1 MGALVRKIEDVGGKS
16 ELSGDLDVGLAVAK
30 QNQPTIKFYRLP
42 LMVAGFCEL
51 SFGAKL
57 LYAVLNWMANGSNVC
72 QTSVEKLADR
82 LGTWPATIRKWR
94 SELERFGLIK
104 VGNGWPSKRCY
115 LKPLFRRGGSIPILN
130 TIAEQRGKSPGEKLL
145 LSLIAYRQRDNDW
158 CWGKQEDFAAEL
170 GMSLRTVQLV
180 QDRLSKAKQI
190 QCLSNAVNRNRGKR
204 CRIAYQWGLGNRI
217 FGSKTHAQIAPP
229 IDKTLK
235 AKTSFKALRA
245 KFTPEDLSSGD
256 SQAVVGLEAVYLRLV
271 NVGVDEKVAWKM
283 AYEQKHP
290 YESVDNAINNA
301 QILRA
306 QKWKPAEEARQPRPK
321 FSVPGYVVNA
331 LNGAR
336 REGKIVGT
344 TKLFRTAAAMSRA
357 IKIAKARRGRR
368 PPLSDTEFDDRR
380 RAAKRALGLPA

>member
-1 MGALVRKIEDVGGKS
+1 MNAIPSKKVDVVGKT
-16 ELSGDLDVGLAVAK
+16 ELYGDLDVGLAIAK

-42 LMVAGFCEL
+42 LMVAVFCEL

-57 LYAVLNWMANGSNVC
+57 LYAALNWMANGSNVC

-115 LKPLFRRGGSIPILN
+115 LKPLFRRGGFIPILN

-158 CWGKQEDFAAEL
+158 CWGKQEDLAAEL
-170 GMSLRTVQLV
+170 GMSLRTVQLI

-204 CRIAYQWGLGNRI
+204 CRIEYQWGLGNRI

-235 AKTSFKALRA
+235 VRSSFIEKPA
-245 KFTPEDLSSGD
+245 KFKFGDLSARGSEDGF
-256 SQAVVGLEAVYLRLV
+256 GPEAVFLELV
-271 NVGVDEKVAWKM
+271 NVGIHEKVARPM
-283 AYEQKHP
+283 AFEQNHP
-290 YESVDNAINNA
+290 PESVAQAINNA

-344 TKLFRTAAAMSRA
+344 TKLFRSAAAMSRA

-368 PPLSDTEFDDRR
+368 PPLSDTEIADRVR
-380 RAAKRALGLPA
+380 KWKRALGLPA